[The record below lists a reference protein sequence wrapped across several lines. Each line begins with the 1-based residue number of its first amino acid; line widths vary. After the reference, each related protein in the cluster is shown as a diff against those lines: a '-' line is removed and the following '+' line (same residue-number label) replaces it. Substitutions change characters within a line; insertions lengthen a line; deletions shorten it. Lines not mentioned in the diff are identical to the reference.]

1 ATEALLRDV
10 MERIIRPTVGA
21 MAQEGRPYRGVVYAG
36 LMLTAAGPKVL
47 EFNCR
52 FGDPECQPLTLRLA
66 EDLFP
71 LLHAVAGG
79 GRLPTAVRW
88 RNEAAVCVVMASG
101 GYPGDYA
108 TGKAISGTEEAERV
122 EGVTVFHAGTALK
135 DGRLVTAGGRVLGV
149 TALGPDISAAIERAY
164 GAVSRI
170 CFEGMHFR
178 KDIGRKALVRREG
191 P

>member
-1 ATEALLRDV
+1 
-10 MERIIRPTVGA
+10 
-21 MAQEGRPYRGVVYAG
+21 
-36 LMLTAAGPKVL
+36 VL

-52 FGDPECQPLTLRLA
+52 FGDPECQPLALRLA
-66 EDLFP
+66 DDLFP

-108 TGKAISGTEEAERV
+108 TGKAISGIEEAERV

-149 TALGPDISAAIERAY
+149 TALGREIPVAIERAY
-164 GAVSRI
+164 EAVSRI

-178 KDIGRKALVRREG
+178 KDIGRKALV
-191 P
+191 